1 LLGLDGVSLI
11 VGDLVDVHVGW
22 LLVWMCWVFFGSFEM
37 CWVGGLILCWTL
49 LLETC
54 VCLVEFELV
63 LVVDCC
69 RDMCWWLCLSIC
81 G

>member
-1 LLGLDGVSLI
+1 MGSIDKNLAGADLLDCRVNPP
-11 VGDLVDVHVGW
+11 
-22 LLVWMCWVFFGSFEM
+22 GSFEM